1 MKQIFKVKHF
11 LVFFMAIN
19 IAGKLSS
26 QDLNK
31 GIQDCAMNAG
41 MDAVYL
47 QDFKADKTQY
57 TTDGKLIPTKF
68 TMLLKKNVR
77 YRFTVCKSPS
87 FAGKVVLKLYDESRL
102 MGTTFNPATGKDYP
116 GFDFACTKTGVY
128 HLFIEF
134 PDGTPGEV
142 AAILSY
148 VETK

>member
-1 MKQIFKVKHF
+1 MKQLLKIARLLIFLIPAF
-11 LVFFMAIN
+11 LPAQIS
-19 IAGKLSS
+19 G
-26 QDLNK
+26 QDLSK
-31 GIQDCAMNAG
+31 EIQDCAMNAG
-41 MDAVYL
+41 KDAVYL
-47 QDFKADKTQY
+47 QDFKAGNPQY
-57 TTDGKLIPTKF
+57 TADGKLIPTKF

>member
-1 MKQIFKVKHF
+1 MKQLYKITHL
-11 LVFFMAIN
+11 LVFLISVFLPAQIS
-19 IAGKLSS
+19 G
-26 QDLNK
+26 QDLSK
-31 GIQDCAMNAG
+31 EIQDCAMNAG
-41 MDAVYL
+41 KDAVYL
-47 QDFKADKTQY
+47 QDFKADKPQY
-57 TTDGKLIPTKF
+57 TADEKLIPTKF

-134 PDGTPGEV
+134 PDGTPGEA

>member
-1 MKQIFKVKHF
+1 MKQLFNKIIR
-11 LVFFMAIN
+11 LVFLTSILLPCQ
-19 IAGKLSS
+19 LSG
-26 QDLNK
+26 QDLSK
-31 GIQDCAMNAG
+31 EIQDCALNAG
-41 MDAVYL
+41 NDAVYL
-47 QDFKADKTQY
+47 QDFKAGKPQFNA
-57 TTDGKLIPTKF
+57 DGKLIPAKF

-87 FAGKVVLKLYDESRL
+87 FAGKVVLKLYDENRL

-134 PDGTPGEV
+134 PDGTPGEA

>member
-1 MKQIFKVKHF
+1 MKQLLKINLF
-11 LVFFMAIN
+11 LVFLITVFLPVQIS
-19 IAGKLSS
+19 G
-26 QDLNK
+26 QDLSK
-31 GIQDCAMNAG
+31 EIQDCAMNAG
-41 MDAVYL
+41 KDAVYL
-47 QDFKADKTQY
+47 QDFKADKAQY
-57 TTDGKLIPTKF
+57 TADGKLIPTKF

-77 YRFTVCKSPS
+77 YRFTVCKSSS
-87 FAGKVVLKLYDESRL
+87 FNGKVVLKLYDESRL

-134 PDGTPGEV
+134 PEGTPGEV